1 MYSAKS
7 DIWAI
12 GVIFFEML
20 TGHTPWKA
28 KTESD
33 LKRQIKAI
41 SIKSLVPGHLSRSS
55 VDFLLKSLQLNQTLR
70 MTADEMI
77 NYFDTDHNNESS
89 LMSTNLRTNSL
100 FRTRAISQDR

>member
-1 MYSAKS
+1 MPLEALNDNHYSSKS

-28 KTESD
+28 KTEAD

-41 SIKSLVPGHLSRSS
+41 SIKSLIPSHISRNSS
-55 VDFLLKSLQLNQTLR
+55 DFLLKALQVNSNLR
-70 MTADEMI
+70 MSAD
-77 NYFDTDHNNESS
+77 
-89 LMSTNLRTNSL
+89 
-100 FRTRAISQDR
+100 